1 MPDNAHDSEYYMRF
15 ALAEAKMAFADGES
29 PIGAVIVFDGQI
41 IASSHN
47 MRETQNDATSHAEI
61 SAIRKA
67 GKKLGS
73 WRLENCDIYV
83 TLEPCAMCAGALI
96 QSRIRT
102 LYYGTADPKAGA
114 AGSVID
120 LLENKIFNHKV
131 KVVSGILETE
141 SSEMLKQFFRQ
152 FRS

>member
-1 MPDNAHDSEYYMRF
+1 MPDNAHECEYYMKF
-15 ALAEAKMAFADGES
+15 ALAESKKAFAGGES
-29 PIGAVIVFDGQI
+29 PIGAVIVMDGKI
-41 IASSHN
+41 IASAHN
-47 MRETQNDATSHAEI
+47 MRETKNDATNHAEI

-83 TLEPCAMCAGALI
+83 TLEPCAMCAGAII

-102 LYYGTADPKAGA
+102 LYYGAADPKAGA

-120 LLENKIFNHKV
+120 ILGDKIFNHKV
-131 KVVSGILETE
+131 KVISGILEGE
-141 SSEMLKQFFRQ
+141 SSEILRQFFRQ
-152 FRS
+152 LR

>member
-1 MPDNAHDSEYYMRF
+1 MPENKKEYEYYMRS

-29 PIGAVIVFDGQI
+29 PIGAVIVLDGEI
-41 IASSHN
+41 IASAHN
-47 MRETQNDATSHAEI
+47 MRETKNDATSHAEI
-61 SAIRKA
+61 TAIRKA

-83 TLEPCAMCAGALI
+83 TLEPCAMCAGAII

-102 LYYGTADPKAGA
+102 LCYGAADPKAGA

-120 LLENKIFNHKV
+120 LLGDKIFNHKV
-131 KVVSGILETE
+131 EVVSGILETE
-141 SSEMLKQFFRQ
+141 SAEILKQFFR
-152 FRS
+152 RLR

>member
-1 MPDNAHDSEYYMRF
+1 MPENKQEYEYYMRS

-29 PIGAVIVFDGQI
+29 PIGAVIVLDGEI
-41 IASSHN
+41 IASAHN
-47 MRETQNDATSHAEI
+47 MRETKNDATSHAEI
-61 SAIRKA
+61 TAIRKA

-83 TLEPCAMCAGALI
+83 TLEPCAMCAGAII

-102 LYYGTADPKAGA
+102 LCYGAADPKAGA

-120 LLENKIFNHKV
+120 LLGDKIFNHKV
-131 KVVSGILETE
+131 EVVSGILETE
-141 SSEMLKQFFRQ
+141 SAEILKQFFR
-152 FRS
+152 RLR